1 MKIGIFFGGP
11 SREREVSFAGGRTAL
26 NHIDKT
32 LFQPVMVF
40 VDGLGNFILIRE
52 ELLTQSSIRSF
63 YPQQTDPRF
72 SVYIESLANS
82 PAEELEA
89 QINAIGQRIQP
100 PEFSRYFDFV
110 FLAMHGPD
118 CEDGGI
124 QGLLEWYKIP
134 YSGPGLMGSAVG
146 INKILQNELIALVN
160 QQDKKTATV
169 SRPAWDQADKAGFF
183 DSLQTRLGLPIVI
196 KAPHQGSSIGVVI
209 VRENDLSQFIRG
221 VDQCFFRQEIDLQA
235 WKQWSEE
242 EKIAFVQAVTEL
254 DSGIGF
260 PVVLEETGELIS
272 HPGDLLEKANA
283 WADSGFQ
290 AMLIASVNSE
300 DDVLFEAF
308 ISGQEFSCG
317 VIQDDDGTAVAL
329 PPTEIYNVS
338 SFDFKSKYQSG
349 STTRKQIP
357 VRTSL
362 EHNREIQV
370 NVASVFAKLGMNV
383 CARIDGF
390 LTPDRADEP
399 GRVLLHDPNTIPGMS
414 PTSLIFKQMAEIG
427 LNVTQ
432 AITYFIRQSVR
443 ERIRTGK
450 DIIRLRQQ
458 LADLDTRMADRKNLH
473 LPTEEFVLDLSA
485 DAPEAAWL
493 EAKTWYG
500 FQAAQGLTRPAVVL
514 KTGEERH
521 ELPLN
526 LLFKDTVA
534 DALEALAQPVHP
546 LILETRERARAI
558 TERYT

>member
-26 NHIDKT
+26 THIDKI

-52 ELLTQSSIRSF
+52 EFLGKSSIRAF
-63 YPQQTDPRF
+63 YPQQTDSRF
-72 SVYIESLANS
+72 RVYIESLAELS
-82 PAEELEA
+82 AEEQEV
-89 QINAIGQRIQP
+89 QINTIGQRILPQ
-100 PEFSRYFDFV
+100 EFSQHFDFA

-118 CEDGGI
+118 CEDGSI
-124 QGLLEWYKIP
+124 QGLLEWYKMP

-160 QQDKKTATV
+160 QQDKKTSTI
-169 SRPAWDQADKAGFF
+169 SRPDWNQCDKASVFE
-183 DSLQTRLGLPIVI
+183 SLQNLLSLPIVV

-209 VRENDLSQFIRG
+209 IRENNLSAFIKA
-221 VDQCFFRQEIDLQA
+221 VDQCFFRQTIDLIA
-235 WKQWSEE
+235 WKTLSDE
-242 EKIAFVQAVTEL
+242 EKGTFVQEITEL
-254 DSGIGF
+254 DSGIGY
-260 PVVLEETGELIS
+260 PVVIEETGEMIY
-272 HPGDLLEKANA
+272 HPKTLLEKADA
-283 WADSGFQ
+283 WAVSGYDS
-290 AMLIASVNSE
+290 LVIAAVNSE
-300 DDVLFEAF
+300 DDVLFEEF

-329 PPTEIYNVS
+329 PPTEIYNVT
-338 SFDFKSKYQSG
+338 SFDFKSKYQSN
-349 STTRKQIP
+349 TTRKRIP
-357 VRTSL
+357 VGTTL
-362 EHNREIQV
+362 EHNREIQL
-370 NVASVFAKLGMNV
+370 NVAAVFTKLGMNV

-390 LTPDRADEP
+390 LTPDQPDEP

-432 AITYFIRQSVR
+432 AITYFIRQSLR

-450 DIIRLRQQ
+450 DMIRLRQQ
-458 LADLDTRMADRKNLH
+458 LADLDTRMADRQNLH
-473 LPTEEFVLDLSA
+473 VPTEEFVVDVSG
-485 DAPEAAWL
+485 DAPEAAWQ

-500 FQAAQGLTRPAVVL
+500 FQAAQGLTRPVVVL
-514 KTGEERH
+514 KTGHEQH

-526 LLFKDTVA
+526 LLFKDTVSEVQ
-534 DALEALAQPVHP
+534 EALSQPVHP

-558 TERYT
+558 TERYS

>member
-26 NHIDKT
+26 THIDKT

-52 ELLTQSSIRSF
+52 ELLGKSSIRTF

-72 SVYIESLANS
+72 SVYIESLADL
-82 PAEELEA
+82 AADQLET
-89 QINAIGQRIQP
+89 QISAIGQRIQP
-100 PEFSRYFDFV
+100 QEFRQHFEFV

-160 QQDKKTATV
+160 QQEKKTSTV

-183 DSLQTRLGLPIVI
+183 ESLQTLLGLPIVV
-196 KAPHQGSSIGVVI
+196 KAPHQGSSIGVAI
-209 VRENDLSQFIRG
+209 VRENDLDQFVKA
-221 VDQCFFRQEIDLQA
+221 VDQCFFRHEINLID
-235 WKQWSEE
+235 WKLLSED
-242 EKIAFVQAVTEL
+242 EKIAYVQAITEL
-254 DSGIGF
+254 DSGIGY
-260 PVVLEETGELIS
+260 PIALEETGEIIH
-272 HPGDLLEKANA
+272 HPGQLLEKVNS
-283 WADSGFQ
+283 WAASGYDS
-290 AMLIASVNSE
+290 LRIASIHSE
-300 DDVLFEAF
+300 DDVLFEEF
-308 ISGQEFSCG
+308 IRGQEFSCG

-329 PPTEIYNVS
+329 PPTEIYNVT

-370 NVASVFAKLGMNV
+370 NVKEVFTRLGMNV

-390 LTPDRADEP
+390 LTPDQDNEL
-399 GRVLLHDPNTIPGMS
+399 GKVLLHDPNTIPGMS

-432 AITYFIRQSVR
+432 AITYFIRQSLR

-473 LPTEEFVLDLSA
+473 LPTEEFVIDTTHE
-485 DAPEAAWL
+485 DVEAAWP

-500 FQAAQGLTRPAVVL
+500 QQAAQGLTHPVVVL
-514 KTGEERH
+514 KTADERH

-534 DALEALAQPVHP
+534 EVLDVLAQPVHP
-546 LILETRERARAI
+546 LIIETRERARLI
-558 TERYT
+558 TERYS

>member
-26 NHIDKT
+26 THIDKT

-52 ELLTQSSIRSF
+52 ELLAKSSIRSF
-63 YPQQTDPRF
+63 YPRQTDSRF
-72 SVYIESLANS
+72 SVYIESLAGLS
-82 PAEELEA
+82 AEERETE
-89 QINAIGQRIQP
+89 ISTIGQRIQP
-100 PEFSRYFDFV
+100 QEFRQHFDFV

-118 CEDGGI
+118 CEDGSI

-160 QQDKKTATV
+160 KQDKKTSTI
-169 SRPAWDQADKAGFF
+169 SRPAWNQADKAGVFE
-183 DSLQTRLGLPIVI
+183 SLQSRLGLPIVV

-209 VRENDLSQFIRG
+209 VRENDLNQFIRA
-221 VDQCFFRQEIDLQA
+221 VDQCFFRQKIELTSWQQLA
-235 WKQWSEE
+235 EN
-242 EKIAFVQAVTEL
+242 EKIAFVQATTEL
-254 DSGIGF
+254 DSGIGY
-260 PVVLEETGELIS
+260 PVVIEETGEVIH
-272 HPGDLLEKANA
+272 HPKTLLEKANS
-283 WADSGFQ
+283 WAESGYQ
-290 AMLIASVNSE
+290 SLVIASVNSE
-300 DDVLFEAF
+300 DDVLFEEF

-329 PPTEIYNVS
+329 PPTEIYNVT

-349 STTRKQIP
+349 STTRKRIP
-357 VRTSL
+357 VGTSL
-362 EHNREIQV
+362 EHNREIQI
-370 NVASVFAKLGMNV
+370 NVAEVFTKLGMNV

-390 LTPDRADEP
+390 LTPDEADKP

-432 AITYFIRQSVR
+432 AITYFIRQSLR

-450 DIIRLRQQ
+450 DIIGLRQQ
-458 LADLDTRMADRKNLH
+458 LADLDIRMADRKNSH
-473 LPTEEFVLDLSA
+473 LPTEEFVVDTTNE
-485 DAPEAAWL
+485 DAEAAWQ

-500 FQAAQGLTRPAVVL
+500 QHAAQGQAKPVVVL
-514 KTGEERH
+514 KTAQERH

-534 DALEALAQPVHP
+534 DVLEALAQPVHP
-546 LILETRERARAI
+546 LVTETRERAKAI
-558 TERYT
+558 TERYS